1 MNSKEKLAK
10 KLGIT
15 VEELENRIQK
25 NCSKTSWLWTFN
37 CLFFPS
43 IFLLKISAYLFSDN
57 NNFVYFIR
65 YDPTNIYQNKTKRN
79 ISNRIFFFCK

>member
-25 NCSKTSWLWTFN
+25 NKEAEEDLIESTSK
-37 CLFFPS
+37 
-43 IFLLKISAYLFSDN
+43 KK
-57 NNFVYFIR
+57 
-65 YDPTNIYQNKTKRN
+65 NK
-79 ISNRIFFFCK
+79 S

>member
-25 NCSKTSWLWTFN
+25 NKKAEEDLIESTAK
-37 CLFFPS
+37 
-43 IFLLKISAYLFSDN
+43 KK
-57 NNFVYFIR
+57 
-65 YDPTNIYQNKTKRN
+65 NK
-79 ISNRIFFFCK
+79 S

>member
-25 NCSKTSWLWTFN
+25 NKETEEDLIE
-37 CLFFPS
+37 S
-43 IFLLKISAYLFSDN
+43 IAKKK
-57 NNFVYFIR
+57 
-65 YDPTNIYQNKTKRN
+65 NK
-79 ISNRIFFFCK
+79 S

>member
-25 NCSKTSWLWTFN
+25 NKEDEEDLIDSTAK
-37 CLFFPS
+37 
-43 IFLLKISAYLFSDN
+43 KK
-57 NNFVYFIR
+57 
-65 YDPTNIYQNKTKRN
+65 NK
-79 ISNRIFFFCK
+79 S